1 MQNNRITELMVA
13 QHALL
18 DTLFVAFKDEM
29 GTSPEKAKVFFDE
42 FAREMKKHFF
52 VEEQAIFNLLVLGN
66 GEVDDIV
73 GRLKKEHATM
83 LQILE
88 KGPEGPNEGFSIL
101 LKNHVELEEKK
112 LYPALDEK
120 LNDDEKALIVSR
132 INQVPFGK

>member
-1 MQNNRITELMVA
+1 MA

-18 DTLFVAFKDEM
+18 DTLFAAFKDEM
-29 GTSPEKAKVFFDE
+29 GTSPEKAKAFFDE
-42 FAREMKKHFF
+42 FAWEMKKHFF

-66 GEVDDIV
+66 NEIGDIV

-88 KGPEGPNEGFSIL
+88 KGPEGPNEGFAIL
-101 LKNHVELEEKK
+101 LKNHVDLEEKK

-132 INQVPFGK
+132 INQVPFEK